1 MFVGDL
7 AIALNL
13 LSVAVLAFAI
23 SVACIS
29 NALRLTL
36 PRFEHLTFRLR
47 KVILWALVTVPWWV
61 AISCAAFF
69 WPRQQELFSTAWL
82 NEFAHWHHVDIFS
95 FSSWH
100 AFTLL
105 SAFGYLIWSMISTI
119 YVRKKQSSTMAS
131 LIGLSEIQPQVT
143 ITQQR
148 YYSLAQA
155 IPAAFTTG
163 LVSPKIY
170 LTTGLQEKV
179 TEQQLDIIVRHEMA
193 HVVARDPLF
202 KVIFAAFAGFYPK
215 AAKRNLIGHFTL
227 LTEQLADHA
236 VTTEHD
242 NLDVAQALINVARMQ
257 RSVTLGCD
265 GLQTSYFGNDQ
276 TSVRVQRLIQPR
288 LTSSR
293 LAIGLTLLFLAIVP
307 LLTAST
313 VDSLHHIIETFF
325 TH

>member
-29 NALRLTL
+29 IALRLTL

-155 IPAAFTTG
+155 IPA
-163 LVSPKIY
+163 PKHNRES
-170 LTTGLQEKV
+170 GSCPS
-179 TEQQLDIIVRHEMA
+179 
-193 HVVARDPLF
+193 VARTVPAT
-202 KVIFAAFAGFYPK
+202 V
-215 AAKRNLIGHFTL
+215 
-227 LTEQLADHA
+227 
-236 VTTEHD
+236 
-242 NLDVAQALINVARMQ
+242 
-257 RSVTLGCD
+257 
-265 GLQTSYFGNDQ
+265 
-276 TSVRVQRLIQPR
+276 
-288 LTSSR
+288 SSR
-293 LAIGLTLLFLAIVP
+293 SALCLP
-307 LLTAST
+307 LRVRIPAYFCFRC
-313 VDSLHHIIETFF
+313 VQP
-325 TH
+325 